1 MKAKLAKLLPKILPI
16 FLGVYMLVGAFCRWY
31 QLRYE
36 LLYDGGLTSGAF
48 MHTILLF
55 LTVTFLLG
63 IGFLLYGPKGF
74 STHTECFPKHLIF
87 LVTQIVSGAIML
99 IGSYIQL
106 QAHQEPVGTYTAVSV
121 ALTTYLPY
129 LGLISGAMIVA
140 FAIMSFIGK
149 TPTAILYMIVSLFLV
164 VRLIVYFQTW
174 NMDPSVHDYIYK
186 LLAAICAMLGCFQI
200 AGFSLGKGK
209 RRLTAFWCLSAVF
222 FTAVSLPDYLSFT
235 YTDSSVSDMLVNIA
249 DLLINSSLLILSL
262 THGIQLLSAP
272 AVSDEPRQTEQPPAT
287 ES

>member
-1 MKAKLAKLLPKILPI
+1 MKPKLEKFLMIIIPI
-16 FLGVYMLVGAFCRWY
+16 FLGIYMLVGSFCRYY
-31 QLRYE
+31 QLQYE
-36 LLYDGGLTSGAF
+36 LLYDGGLIPGAF
-48 MHTILLF
+48 MHVILLI

-63 IGFLLYGPKGF
+63 MGFLLYGPKHF
-74 STHTECFPKHLIF
+74 SNHKECFPKHWLPISAEI
-87 LVTQIVSGAIML
+87 LSGIVMVAWSFIL
-99 IGSYIQL
+99 LRS
-106 QAHQEPVGTYTAVSV
+106 HQEPVGTYTAVSV
-121 ALTTYLPY
+121 ALTKYLPY
-129 LGLISGAMIVA
+129 LGLISGVMVVL
-140 FAIMSFIGK
+140 FAIMTYTGK
-149 TPTAILYMIVSLFLV
+149 TPTALLYMIVSLFLV

-209 RRLTAFWCLSAVF
+209 RSLTAFWCLGAVF

-262 THGIQLLSAP
+262 THGIQLLRAP
-272 AVSDEPRQTEQPPAT
+272 SVSTDPLQAEETPAT
-287 ES
+287 VS